1 MILIKK
7 QNLYLM
13 HASKYLQHFNLN
25 IHYKSKK
32 QHIVLNIL
40 SRLILTMLSETNMK
54 KDELNTLFAVNVLFV
69 RMFIKMLDKFWKC
82 FVKDYNRNSTWC
94 HIINIL
100 NKNKNI
106 YLFIYLFFIHRMQ
119 PIRLW
124 RLTLEIA
131 HKTPNIRNLHADV
144 LFDHFF
150 SVRLFP

>member
-69 RMFIKMLDKFWKC
+69 RMFIKMLDKF
-82 FVKDYNRNSTWC
+82 
-94 HIINIL
+94 
-100 NKNKNI
+100 
-106 YLFIYLFFIHRMQ
+106 
-119 PIRLW
+119 
-124 RLTLEIA
+124 
-131 HKTPNIRNLHADV
+131 
-144 LFDHFF
+144 
-150 SVRLFP
+150 